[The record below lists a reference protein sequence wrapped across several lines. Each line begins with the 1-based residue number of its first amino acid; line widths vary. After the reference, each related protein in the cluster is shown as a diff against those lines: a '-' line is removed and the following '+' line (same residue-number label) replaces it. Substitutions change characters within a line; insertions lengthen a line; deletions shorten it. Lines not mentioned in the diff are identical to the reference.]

1 MCNKK
6 IATVLVPNYK
16 TLKLT
21 KVCLR
26 LIKKNT
32 DLKKV
37 HVIVIDNDSKDDST
51 KYLRSLNWIELIERK
66 GIKGEG
72 GPMSHARA
80 LDLALTK
87 VTTPFVIAIHTDTFV
102 IHP

>member
-37 HVIVIDNDSKDDST
+37 NVIVIDNNSKDDST
-51 KYLRSLNWIELIERK
+51 KYLKSLKWIELIERK
-66 GIKGEG
+66 
-72 GPMSHARA
+72 
-80 LDLALTK
+80 
-87 VTTPFVIAIHTDTFV
+87 
-102 IHP
+102 

>member
-6 IATVLVPNYK
+6 IVTVLVPNYK

-32 DLKKV
+32 DLNKV
-37 HVIVIDNDSKDDST
+37 HVIVIDNDS
-51 KYLRSLNWIELIERK
+51 
-66 GIKGEG
+66 
-72 GPMSHARA
+72 
-80 LDLALTK
+80 
-87 VTTPFVIAIHTDTFV
+87 
-102 IHP
+102 